1 MLLSGMPDS
10 QVCKFT
16 GLTQEQINEIKEKCS
31 DNQTTRQMSTH
42 SYNKSMNMKENDIN
56 KLISDNL
63 NFVKSIANK
72 YTGKGLEFDD
82 LVSEGYMAMVQAAQK
97 FDANRGTNFVGY
109 AAPFIRKAMEQAIDQ
124 QAGVCKVP
132 KSDRKFACRSANN
145 AVSIDAPLS
154 EGAHYTLLDVL
165 VNKDALMAD
174 DNAAFREMLKD
185 LQATLQVL
193 DDREKEV
200 IEKFYG
206 IGIAHVTLA
215 EIGEDMGLKRER
227 VRQIRDIALRKISKN
242 AKTKALKSFLKK

>member
-1 MLLSGMPDS
+1 
-10 QVCKFT
+10 
-16 GLTQEQINEIKEKCS
+16 
-31 DNQTTRQMSTH
+31 
-42 SYNKSMNMKENDIN
+42 MNMKENDIN

-97 FDANRGTNFVGY
+97 FDADRGTNFVGY

-132 KSDRKFACRSANN
+132 KSDRKFASHSANN

-193 DDREKEV
+193 DEREKV
-200 IEKFYG
+200 VVEKFYG

-227 VRQIRDIALRKISKN
+227 VRQIRDKALRKISKN